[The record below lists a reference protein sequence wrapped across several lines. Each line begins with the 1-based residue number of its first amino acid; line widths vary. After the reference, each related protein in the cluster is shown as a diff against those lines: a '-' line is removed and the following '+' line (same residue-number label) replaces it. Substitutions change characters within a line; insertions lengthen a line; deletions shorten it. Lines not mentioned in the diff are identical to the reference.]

1 MRAFLALAAFLC
13 LLILQPGAATA
24 QSADE
29 QGRIAWAG
37 QRGQLLFE
45 VDRAAWVTTDDLAAR
60 IRDLA
65 GSGVRGWTVE
75 RDGNGY
81 LVVYYV
87 GEGDARAALYRGR
100 VENGRVVSREVF
112 AAGNRPALTPI
123 QRRIAD
129 ARDAAMHLERQ
140 PCTESRFNVTV
151 IPPETPDAP
160 IDVYAL
166 TARTQA
172 DVYPFGGHFR
182 MTVSPSG
189 QIAAQRAFTNSCLN
203 MPRPQNGRGRPAALF
218 ITHLL
223 DPIPTEIHVFMSLT
237 IGLPVYV
244 GTANPQRV
252 WGVEGPHIRLVQ
264 TGPSEPPHT

>member
-1 MRAFLALAAFLC
+1 MRAFLALAAFFCALAV
-13 LLILQPGAATA
+13 LPDAAVA
-24 QSADE
+24 QSAEE
-29 QGRIAWAG
+29 QGRIAWAE
-37 QRGQLLFE
+37 QRGQLLYE

-60 IRDLA
+60 VRDLA
-65 GSGVRGWTVE
+65 GAGIRGWTVE
-75 RDGNGY
+75 RDGNFY

-100 VENGRVVSREVF
+100 VENGRVVSGEVF
-112 AAGNRPALTPI
+112 AAGSRPALTPI

-129 ARDAAMHLERQ
+129 ARDAAARLDRQ
-140 PCTESRFNVTV
+140 PCTEAHFNITV
-151 IPPETPDAP
+151 IPPENAEAP

-166 TARTQA
+166 TAQIQ

-189 QIAAQRAFTNSCLN
+189 QIVAQRAFTNSCLN
-203 MPRPQNGRGRPAALF
+203 MPRQQNGHGQPAALV

-223 DPIPTEIHVFMSLT
+223 DPIPTEIHVFMSLS

-244 GTANPQRV
+244 GTANPQRI
-252 WGVEGPHIRLVQ
+252 WSVEGSHIGLVQ
-264 TGPSEPPHT
+264 TPPGRPPHT